1 MDLPEEL
8 WDDTYEE
15 SSWEYLGL
23 EWKDTKSDWAQ
34 MKNAVEEHEENKK
47 VIARSLRNNSGLW
60 GEDQAVLFQE
70 LSENEL
76 KQISALARIIPDYKQ
91 ARRMV
96 NHRRLQDP
104 NSTPRPRECVAKTQ
118 D

>member
-47 VIARSLRNNSGLW
+47 VIA
-60 GEDQAVLFQE
+60 
-70 LSENEL
+70 
-76 KQISALARIIPDYKQ
+76 
-91 ARRMV
+91 
-96 NHRRLQDP
+96 
-104 NSTPRPRECVAKTQ
+104 
-118 D
+118 